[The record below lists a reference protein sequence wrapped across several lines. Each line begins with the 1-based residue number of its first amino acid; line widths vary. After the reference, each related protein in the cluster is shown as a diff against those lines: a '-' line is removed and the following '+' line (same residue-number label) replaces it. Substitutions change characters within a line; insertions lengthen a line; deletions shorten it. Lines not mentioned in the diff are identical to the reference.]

1 MPNRIEIVKMR
12 EYRNGCQIIC
22 TYQTLGSPA
31 GAVLERET
39 TPSHT
44 GSLSNSM
51 HATDKVK
58 SDNTVKSETDKLH
71 NCYPKLPRAFSRV
84 SIKPALRGE
93 GGWERRIQQPGCGAE
108 KRSERDDVVRREFE
122 QRALG
127 GPGSKLSAGR
137 VISSQF
143 KPPRRDKPSPR
154 RTRDRGN
161 CSAA

>member
-1 MPNRIEIVKMR
+1 MR

-58 SDNTVKSETDKLH
+58 SDNTVKSKTDKLH
-71 NCYPKLPRAFSRV
+71 NCYPKLPRAFTRV

-108 KRSERDDVVRREFE
+108 KEVIVMLFFGGASNND
-122 QRALG
+122 ALG
-127 GPGSKLSAGR
+127 GPGSKLPAGR

>member
-1 MPNRIEIVKMR
+1 MR

-58 SDNTVKSETDKLH
+58 SDNTVKSKTDKLH
-71 NCYPKLPRAFSRV
+71 NCYPKLPRASTRV

-93 GGWERRIQQPGCGAE
+93 GGWERR
-108 KRSERDDVVRREFE
+108 
-122 QRALG
+122 
-127 GPGSKLSAGR
+127 
-137 VISSQF
+137 
-143 KPPRRDKPSPR
+143 
-154 RTRDRGN
+154 
-161 CSAA
+161 